1 MFVCFFPVLFSGIK
15 SGQCL
20 AALESLYYVSR
31 SIRNLKNFVSERET
45 NQKSFQEIIASSS
58 VTLSDLVEHKVDK
71 RRLLGNSTYGT
82 EGTEREKLMLQL

>member
-58 VTLSDLVEHKVDK
+58 VASSDLEHKVAK
-71 RRLLGNSTYGT
+71 RRLLGNNTYGT
-82 EGTEREKLMLQL
+82 EGTEREKPMLQL